1 VTAQIATN
9 ELQQAIDNAMLKLP
23 PQCKLVFE
31 MSRMEQLSYSEI
43 AKKLNISTNTIE
55 NHISKALKILRI
67 ELREFLS
74 VLILFQLLK

>member
-1 VTAQIATN
+1 
-9 ELQQAIDNAMLKLP
+9 
-23 PQCKLVFE
+23 

-55 NHISKALKILRI
+55 NHISKALKILRV